1 MPPVAA
7 DPKITTALLP
17 QLLFLLGVGFFV
29 ADIRLF
35 VQFLRFQRLPPLCAT
50 DLARTSTAL
59 LRIAACHGRGP
70 ERAHRLQAG
79 IPPAAARATF
89 LAKR

>member
-1 MPPVAA
+1 MPPVVA

-35 VQFLRFQRLPPLCAT
+35 VQFLRFQR
-50 DLARTSTAL
+50 RRRSAL
-59 LRIAACHGRGP
+59 LTWPGP
-70 ERAHRLQAG
+70 R
-79 IPPAAARATF
+79 PPF
-89 LAKR
+89 YGLLLAMGAVLRMLIV